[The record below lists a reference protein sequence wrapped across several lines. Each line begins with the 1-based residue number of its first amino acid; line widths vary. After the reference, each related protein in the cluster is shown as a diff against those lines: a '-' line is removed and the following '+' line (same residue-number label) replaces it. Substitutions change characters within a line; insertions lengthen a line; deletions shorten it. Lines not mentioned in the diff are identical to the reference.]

1 MPVYDPL
8 DSDVQPSF
16 EQLSKLKKQNK
27 NLKFELICP
36 QKSSWQFYK

>member
-27 NLKFELICP
+27 LEIRIDLSAKVQLTIL
-36 QKSSWQFYK
+36 